1 MYMEEL
7 GCYMTKKNL
16 LKLLLPVG
24 SLLAFASMANA
35 TLIAPGATGV
45 AGAPT
50 ANTWS
55 GPALANT
62 GAVTMTDG
70 TESVT
75 MQEQIFADTGAGLCA
90 GCLDWVINVT
100 DVSGDVGRVTAFGF
114 SSNPAIL
121 TDVGFLVPASIGPI
135 APTTVDRNIS
145 SGSSVVG
152 FNFAPAI
159 PPGSSSAVLVIK
171 TNVKAFVPGTLSALD
186 GVPVSTNAWGVAPEP
201 NMTALLSVLAVGI
214 LGLSYRRKKDA
225 KKAEV

>member
-1 MYMEEL
+1 MEEL

-24 SLLAFASMANA
+24 SLLAFASIANA
-35 TLIAPGATGV
+35 TLIAPGASGV
-45 AGAPT
+45 AGAT
-50 ANTWS
+50 VSNTWS
-55 GPALANT
+55 GPALVNT
-62 GAVTMTDG
+62 GAVTMTNG

-100 DVSGDVGRVTAFGF
+100 DVTGDVGRVTAAAF
-114 SSNPAIL
+114 SDSPSIL
-121 TDVGFLVPASIGPI
+121 TDVGYLAGANAAPA
-135 APTTVDRNIS
+135 TVDRNVS
-145 SGSSVVG
+145 VGSSVIG

-159 PPGSSSAVLVIK
+159 QPGFSSDVLVIK

-225 KKAEV
+225 KKTEV